1 MSEKI
6 KTMFKEILEHV
17 EEIIRLNES
26 EKERFTSILI
36 KKKLRKRQ
44 FLIQEGDSVKYEYF
58 VASGCLKAYE
68 VDDNGDE
75 HIIQFAKENWWI
87 SDFKAFFEEGK
98 ATLNIDTIEESIVYG
113 IEKQDLENLFLDV
126 PKFDRFFRIKL
137 TSAFVALQNRI
148 LSSMD
153 KSNSE
158 RYLDFQ
164 KTYPNLE
171 RRIPNYM
178 IANYLGIK
186 PESLSR
192 IRKNLVKG

>member
-1 MSEKI
+1 
-6 KTMFKEILEHV
+6 MFEEILNHI
-17 EEIIRLNES
+17 EEVIQLNES
-26 EKERFTSILI
+26 EKEHFTSILI

-44 FLIQEGDSVKYEYF
+44 FLIQEGDTVKYEYF

-87 SDFKAFFEEGK
+87 SDFKAFFEQGK
-98 ATLNIDTIEESIVYG
+98 ATLNIDSIEESVVYG
-113 IEKQDLENLFLDV
+113 IEKEDLENLFLDI

-148 LSSMD
+148 LSSLD

-171 RRIPNYM
+171 QRVPNYM

-192 IRKNLVKG
+192 IRKSLVKG

>member
-1 MSEKI
+1 
-6 KTMFKEILEHV
+6 MFEEILRHI
-17 EEIIRLNES
+17 EEVIELNES

-44 FLIQEGDSVKYEYF
+44 FLIQEGDLVKYEYF
-58 VASGCLKAYE
+58 VVSGCLKAYE
-68 VDDNGDE
+68 VDKNGDE

-98 ATLNIDTIEESIVYG
+98 AKLNIDSIEESVVYG
-113 IEKQDLENLFLDV
+113 IEKQDLEDLFLDV

-148 LSSMD
+148 LSSLD

-171 RRIPNYM
+171 QRVPNYM

-192 IRKNLVKG
+192 IRKSLVKG

>member
-1 MSEKI
+1 
-6 KTMFKEILEHV
+6 MFDEILKHI
-17 EEIIRLNES
+17 EEVIQLNDL
-26 EKERFTSILI
+26 EKERFTSILVR
-36 KKKLRKRQ
+36 KKLCKKQ
-44 FLIQEGDSVKYEYF
+44 FLIQEGDLVRYEYF

-75 HIIQFAKENWWI
+75 HIMQFAKENWWI
-87 SDFKAFFEEGK
+87 SDFKAFFEGGK
-98 ATLNIDTIEESIVYG
+98 ATLNIDSIEESVVYG
-113 IEKQDLENLFLDV
+113 IEKQDLEDLFLDV

-148 LSSMD
+148 LSSLD
-153 KSNSE
+153 KSNSD

-171 RRIPNYM
+171 QRVPNYM

>member
-1 MSEKI
+1 
-6 KTMFKEILEHV
+6 MFEEILRHI
-17 EEIIRLNES
+17 EEVIQLNEL

-44 FLIQEGDSVKYEYF
+44 FLIQEGDLVKYEYF

-98 ATLNIDTIEESIVYG
+98 ATLNIDSIEESVVYG
-113 IEKQDLENLFLDV
+113 IEKQDLENLFLDI

-148 LSSMD
+148 LSSLD

-164 KTYPNLE
+164 KAYPNLE
-171 RRIPNYM
+171 QRVPNYM
-178 IANYLGIK
+178 IANFLGIK

-192 IRKNLVKG
+192 IRKGLVQG

>member
-1 MSEKI
+1 MELI
-6 KTMFKEILEHV
+6 KTMFDEILEHI
-17 EEIIRLNES
+17 EELIQLSES

-44 FLIQEGDSVKYEYF
+44 FLIQEGDVVKYEYF

-98 ATLNIDTIEESIVYG
+98 ATLNIDTIEESLVYG

-148 LSSMD
+148 LSSLD

>member
-1 MSEKI
+1 MFNELLKHIEEVIQLSQPEKD
-6 KTMFKEILEHV
+6 
-17 EEIIRLNES
+17 
-26 EKERFTSILI
+26 RFTSILI

-44 FLIQEGDSVKYEYF
+44 FLIQEGDRVKYEYF

-87 SDFKAFFEEGK
+87 SDFKAFFEGGI
-98 ATLNIDTIEESIVYG
+98 ATLNIDSIEESIVYG
-113 IEKQDLENLFLDV
+113 IEKQDLEDLFLDV

-137 TSAFVALQNRI
+137 TSAFVALQSRI
-148 LSSMD
+148 LSSLD
-153 KSNSE
+153 KSNLE

-164 KTYPNLE
+164 KAYPNIE
-171 RRIPNYM
+171 QRVPNYM

-192 IRKNLVKG
+192 IRKNLLKGKS

>member
-1 MSEKI
+1 
-6 KTMFKEILEHV
+6 MFDEILEHI
-17 EEIIRLNES
+17 EELIQLSES

-44 FLIQEGDSVKYEYF
+44 FLIQEGDVVKYEYF

-98 ATLNIDTIEESIVYG
+98 ATLNIDTIEESLVYG

-148 LSSMD
+148 LSSLD

>member
-1 MSEKI
+1 
-6 KTMFKEILEHV
+6 MFDELLKHI
-17 EEIIRLNES
+17 EEVIELSES

-44 FLIQEGDSVKYEYF
+44 FLIQEGDLVKYEYF
-58 VASGCLKAYE
+58 VARGCLKAYE
-68 VDDNGDE
+68 IDDNGDE

-87 SDFKAFFEEGK
+87 SDFKAFFEGGK
-98 ATLNIDTIEESIVYG
+98 ATLNIDSIEESIVYG

-148 LSSMD
+148 LSSLD

-158 RYLDFQ
+158 RYLDFL

-171 RRIPNYM
+171 QRIPNYM

-192 IRKNLVKG
+192 IRKSLVKG

>member
-1 MSEKI
+1 
-6 KTMFKEILEHV
+6 MFDGILEHI
-17 EEIIRLNES
+17 EELIQLSES

-98 ATLNIDTIEESIVYG
+98 ATLNIDAIEESLVYG

-148 LSSMD
+148 LSSLD

>member
-1 MSEKI
+1 
-6 KTMFKEILEHV
+6 MFKEILEHV

>member
-1 MSEKI
+1 
-6 KTMFKEILEHV
+6 MFEEILVHV
-17 EEIIRLNES
+17 EEVIPLSDS
-26 EKERFTSILI
+26 EKERFTAILV

-44 FLIQEGDSVKYEYF
+44 FLIQEGDLVKYEYF

-68 VDDNGDE
+68 VDGHGDE

-98 ATLNIDTIEESIVYG
+98 ATLYIDCIEESVVYG
-113 IEKQDLENLFLDV
+113 IEKQDLEKLFLDI

-148 LSSMD
+148 LSSLD
-153 KSNSE
+153 KSTSE

-171 RRIPNYM
+171 QRIPNYM
-178 IANYLGIK
+178 IANFLGVK

-192 IRKNLVKG
+192 IRKKLVQGES

>member
-1 MSEKI
+1 M
-6 KTMFKEILEHV
+6 
-17 EEIIRLNES
+17 
-26 EKERFTSILI
+26 
-36 KKKLRKRQ
+36 RKRQ
-44 FLIQEGDSVKYEYF
+44 FLIQEGDLVKYEYF

-98 ATLNIDTIEESIVYG
+98 ATLNIDTIEESIVFG

-148 LSSMD
+148 LSSLD

-164 KTYPNLE
+164 KAYPNLE

>member
-1 MSEKI
+1 
-6 KTMFKEILEHV
+6 MFEEIVKHV
-17 EEIIRLNES
+17 EEVVQLTES
-26 EKERFTSILI
+26 ERERFISILT

-44 FLIQEGDSVKYEYF
+44 FLIQEGDTVKYEYF
-58 VASGCLKAYE
+58 VAKGCLKAYE

-98 ATLNIDTIEESIVYG
+98 ATLNIDCIEESVVYG

-148 LSSMD
+148 LSSLD
-153 KSNSE
+153 KSNGE

-171 RRIPNYM
+171 QRVPNYM
-178 IANYLGIK
+178 IANFLGIK

-192 IRKNLVKG
+192 IRKSLVKGQS

>member
-1 MSEKI
+1 
-6 KTMFKEILEHV
+6 MFQEILNHI
-17 EEIIRLNES
+17 EEVIELTES

-36 KKKLRKRQ
+36 QKKLRKRQ
-44 FLIQEGDSVKYEYF
+44 FLIQEGDTVKYEYF

-98 ATLNIDTIEESIVYG
+98 ATLNIDCIEASVVYG
-113 IEKQDLENLFLDV
+113 IEKQDLESLFIDV

-137 TSAFVALQNRI
+137 TSAFLALQNRI
-148 LSSMD
+148 LSSLD
-153 KSNSE
+153 KSNGE
-158 RYLDFQ
+158 RYIDFQ
-164 KTYPNLE
+164 TAYPNLE
-171 RRIPNYM
+171 QRIPNYM
-178 IANYLGIK
+178 IANYLGMK

-192 IRKNLVKG
+192 IRKSLVHGHS

>member
-1 MSEKI
+1 
-6 KTMFKEILEHV
+6 MFEEILRHIA
-17 EEIIRLNES
+17 EIIELTEA
-26 EKERFTSILI
+26 ETERFTSILV
-36 KKKLRKRQ
+36 KKKLRKKQ
-44 FLIQEGDSVKYEYF
+44 FLIQQGDIVNYEYF

-68 VDDNGDE
+68 VDDHGDE

-87 SDFKAFFEEGK
+87 SDFKAFFQGEK
-98 ATLNIDTIEESIVYG
+98 ATLNIDTIEESTVYG
-113 IEKQDLENLFLDV
+113 IEKKDLEQLFLDV

-137 TSAFVALQNRI
+137 TSAFVALQSRI
-148 LSSMD
+148 LSSLD
-153 KSNSE
+153 KSSSE

-171 RRIPNYM
+171 QRIPNYM

-192 IRKNLVKG
+192 IRKNLVREKT

>member
-1 MSEKI
+1 
-6 KTMFKEILEHV
+6 MFDELLKHI
-17 EEIIRLNES
+17 EEVIQLSES

-44 FLIQEGDSVKYEYF
+44 FLIQEGDLVKYEYF

-68 VDDNGDE
+68 IDDNGDE

-87 SDFKAFFEEGK
+87 SDFKAFFEEEK
-98 ATLNIDTIEESIVYG
+98 ATLNIDSIEESIVYG

-148 LSSMD
+148 LSSLD

-171 RRIPNYM
+171 QRIPNYM

-192 IRKNLVKG
+192 IRKSLVKD

>member
-1 MSEKI
+1 
-6 KTMFKEILEHV
+6 MFEEILKHV
-17 EEIIRLNES
+17 EEVVQLTES
-26 EKERFTSILI
+26 ERERFISILT

-44 FLIQEGDSVKYEYF
+44 FLIQEGDTVKYEYF
-58 VASGCLKAYE
+58 VAKGCLKAYE

-98 ATLNIDTIEESIVYG
+98 ATLNIDCIEESVVYG

-148 LSSMD
+148 LSSLD
-153 KSNSE
+153 KSNGE

-171 RRIPNYM
+171 QRVPNYM
-178 IANYLGIK
+178 IANFLGIK

-192 IRKNLVKG
+192 IRKSLVKGQS